1 MMAVTMP
8 AKSVKIPNGL
18 GVGVGAATGVA
29 TGAFTG
35 ALEGEGDGPGEGMA
49 DVVGAGEGMAD
60 VVGAEVCACDMKI
73 YERVGEYTSEWV
85 SLSCIKNQHI
95 QIEVLHSTFPTI
107 LTQVEFGCIIT
118 SANYRVHS
126 CLACSK
132 RKRRRPVNLLVFV
145 TRQPDNQSKKHAP
158 VCTDDIYDDTSVEQ
172 FVLTCPRACVANR
185 KQLTSMK
192 RSFILMV

>member
-18 GVGVGAATGVA
+18 GVGVGAATGVV

-35 ALEGEGDGPGEGMA
+35 ALEGEGDG
-49 DVVGAGEGMAD
+49 MAD
-60 VVGAEVCACDMKI
+60 VVGAEVCACDRKI
-73 YERVGEYTSEWV
+73 NERVGEYTSEWV

-158 VCTDDIYDDTSVEQ
+158 VCTDDIYDDTSV
-172 FVLTCPRACVANR
+172 
-185 KQLTSMK
+185 
-192 RSFILMV
+192 